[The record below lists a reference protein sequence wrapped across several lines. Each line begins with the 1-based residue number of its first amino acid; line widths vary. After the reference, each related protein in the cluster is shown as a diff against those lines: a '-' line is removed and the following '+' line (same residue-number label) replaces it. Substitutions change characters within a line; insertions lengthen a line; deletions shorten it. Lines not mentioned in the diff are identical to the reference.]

1 MSKKL
6 YRSREDKIIG
16 GVCGG
21 LAKYFDVDPT
31 LIRIL
36 AVVSIFINGIGIIA
50 YIIAWIIVPLEPSN
64 SNRTEDISDEEIR
77 VLTAG
82 DKVQRRR
89 IAGGLIL
96 VIIGGVFLMYA
107 YIPWFG
113 LRKLWPLILIAIGLV
128 IIVDTLLKRKK

>member
-64 SNRTEDISDEEIR
+64 SNRTEDVSDEEIR
-77 VLTAG
+77 VLTTR

-96 VIIGGVFLMYA
+96 VVIGGVFLMYA

>member
-64 SNRTEDISDEEIR
+64 SNRTENVSDEEIR
-77 VLTAG
+77 VLTTG

-96 VIIGGVFLMYA
+96 VVIGGVFLMYA

>member
-96 VIIGGVFLMYA
+96 VVIGGVFLMHA